1 MLRNH
6 VIAKYL
12 VTSEVECGYQ
22 CTRESKCLSFNYK
35 DHSASLFHECEIND
49 YKQQNGRKGIVGLD
63 GFSYYEREVREH
75 KLKRP
80 LVMTSL
86 IYCIGRTYT
95 AYAILPFTF
104 SLLVYSSTFG
114 SFFVK

>member
-35 DHSASLFHECEIND
+35 HHSASNSLLHECEIND
-49 YKQQNGRKGIVGLD
+49 YKQQNDPKGIEGLD
-63 GFSYYEREVREH
+63 GFSYYEREVHEY

-80 LVMTSL
+80 LVMTS
-86 IYCIGRTYT
+86 YVDCIGRTYI
-95 AYAILPFTF
+95 AYVILPLTCFYFCLLFTF
-104 SLLVYSSTFG
+104 
-114 SFFVK
+114 